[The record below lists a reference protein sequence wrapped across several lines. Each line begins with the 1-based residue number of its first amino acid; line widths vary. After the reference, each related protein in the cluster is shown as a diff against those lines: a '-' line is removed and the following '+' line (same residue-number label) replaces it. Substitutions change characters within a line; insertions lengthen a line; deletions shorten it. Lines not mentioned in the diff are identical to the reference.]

1 MSFEPGQMV
10 QLVADPSRQ
19 GSIMETL
26 QPVGGINRYRVFHSA
41 GIIQEYFE
49 DQLTLSAAPFTGTEL
64 ASAWQSSMFTSVDE
78 FRARITA
85 GRLFNPQ
92 ADSLYSL
99 HAARIQ
105 FIPFQFKPLLRFLRA
120 DQPRLLI
127 ADEVGVG
134 KTIEAG
140 LILREMQTRQ
150 NVENI
155 LIVCPK
161 ALVAKWRAEMR
172 RFDEEFQIIT
182 SANLRYCIDE
192 TYRDG
197 AWPAQFARGIVS
209 LELLRNADYLSGID
223 KDGNVINPGKPV
235 LLTLD
240 PPPRFSLVIF
250 DEAHHLRNRTTNS
263 YQAAEFLCR
272 DYVSEAVLFLSATPV
287 HLGSE
292 NLYTLLNLLRPDL
305 LPDFGVFEHM
315 MAPNAHLIRS
325 MRHIRTR
332 NPDDNWHDEGLSAL
346 NQAVDTE
353 WGQRALHKDP
363 RIVEWRTRLLR
374 EPKLDN
380 EERIRCLR
388 DLEDLQTFAHVMNR
402 TRRRDI
408 GKFTI
413 RDPQPVKVDFTAEQ
427 MTFYEALIDFREQV
441 LSLEYDARTVRLIT
455 VNTERQ
461 VSSCLPALLPM
472 LDSFI
477 STGRF
482 TSVDFTDDTEDEFTL
497 DIHPSLVESAKE
509 LRNLATNLPPY
520 DPKLDRL
527 KALIG
532 SVLEDSPSKKVLVF
546 SYFLHTLTYLRTNL
560 SESSVRVGMI
570 TGQTDDGDRERLRQR
585 FRLSHDDPNALD
597 ILLSSEVGCEGLDY
611 EFCDCLVNYDIPWN
625 PMKIEQRIGRIDRF
639 GQKSDKVQIYNF
651 ITPRTV
657 EERIYFRCFDRLGI
671 FRNTVGDH
679 EEILGRFQKT
689 LDKIAY
695 DPTLSPD
702 QAEQLALQ
710 ESDNVLRQAEEQRR
724 LEENSEAL
732 LGLEQSFVKE
742 VDSLIR
748 EGRFVSPDDLAH
760 MVKLYVEQEN
770 VGGGLNT
777 ITQNPVYHQLRLNE
791 NARAAVLRQVNA
803 LDQYDRTTFD
813 FKRWLS
819 GSESRLTLTFDRQ
832 TALEER
838 DLPFITPIH
847 PLAKAAMTY
856 WTDVSTP
863 LVARLSLRASELV
876 AGEYFFAVELWETL
890 GVQPEFRLKT
900 FIWDIHREE
909 LSTDLPSLLPMLE
922 RATDL
927 NESHRIQD
935 FDRRRCL
942 DAVDELAN
950 TIRLHEVEQLERRND
965 DLLDRKLDS
974 LRAYYDNRRSRVTRE
989 LEQSTNER
997 IRTMRHSERNRMER
1011 EFEGKVRDIERQRS
1025 CDILATRIALGYIL
1039 IQQEECL

>member
-10 QLVADPSRQ
+10 QLIADPSRE
-19 GSIMETL
+19 GSIIETL
-26 QPVGGINRYRVFHSA
+26 QPVGGINKYLVFHSA
-41 GIIQEYFE
+41 GNIQDYFE
-49 DQLTLSAAPFTGTEL
+49 DQLTLSAQPLTSTEL
-64 ASAWQSSMFTSVDE
+64 ARAWHNGNFTSVDE

-85 GRLFNPQ
+85 GRLSNPQ

-150 NVENI
+150 DVENI

-161 ALVAKWRAEMR
+161 ALVAKWRTEMR
-172 RFDEEFQIIT
+172 RFDEDFQIIT

-209 LELLRNADYLSGID
+209 LELLRNSDYLSGID
-223 KDGNVINPGKPV
+223 KDGNVMNPGRPV

-263 YQAAEFLCR
+263 YQAAEFLCG

-305 LPDFGVFEHM
+305 LPDSVIFEQM
-315 MAPNAHLIRS
+315 MEPNAHLIRS

-332 NPDDNWHDEGLSAL
+332 IPEDNWHDEGLSAI
-346 NQAVDTE
+346 NDAVDTE
-353 WGQRALHKDP
+353 WGQQALQEDP
-363 RIVEWRTRLLR
+363 RILEWQNRLLR
-374 EPKLDN
+374 QSELDN

-413 RDPQPVKVDFTAEQ
+413 REPHTEEVPFTPSQ
-427 MTFYEALIDFREQV
+427 MTLYEALIEFREQM
-441 LSLEYDARTVRLIT
+441 LSLEHDPWTVRLIT

-477 STGRF
+477 TTGRF
-482 TSVDFTDDTEDEFTL
+482 ASADFTDDLEDDYTL
-497 DIHPSLVESAKE
+497 DLHPSLVELAE
-509 LRNLATNLPPY
+509 RVQYLATNLPPE

-527 KALIG
+527 KELIG
-532 SVLEDSPSKKVLVF
+532 SVLEGSRSKKVLVF

-560 SESSVRVGMI
+560 ADSSVRVGII
-570 TGQTDDGDRERLRQR
+570 TGQTEDDERERLRQR

-651 ITPRTV
+651 ITPGTV
-657 EERIYFRCFDRLGI
+657 EERIYFRCFERLGI

-679 EEILGRFQKT
+679 EEILGQLQKK
-689 LDKIAY
+689 LDQIAY

-702 QAEQLALQ
+702 QAEELALQ
-710 ESDNVLRQAEEQRR
+710 TSDNALRQAEEQRR

-732 LGLEQSFVKE
+732 LGLEQSFTEE
-742 VDSLIR
+742 VDSLI
-748 EGRFVSPDDLAH
+748 EAGRFVSPDDLAH
-760 MVKLYVEQEN
+760 MIKLYVEQN
-770 VGGGLNT
+770 NIGGGLNT
-777 ITQNPVYHQLRLNE
+777 ISHNPVYHQMRLNE

-803 LDQYDRTTFD
+803 LDQYDRTTVD

-819 GSESRLTLTFDRQ
+819 GSESRLKLTFDRQ

-863 LVARLSLRASELV
+863 LVARLSVRDSELV
-876 AGEYFFAVELWETL
+876 AGEYFFAVEQWETL

-900 FIWDIHREE
+900 FIWDLNLEE
-909 LSTDLPSLLPMLE
+909 LSTDLSSLLPILE
-922 RATDL
+922 RASDL

-935 FDRRRCL
+935 IDRRRCL
-942 DAVDELAN
+942 EAVDELAN
-950 TIRLHEVEQLERRND
+950 TIRLNEVEQLERRND
-965 DLLDRKLDS
+965 DLLDRELAS
-974 LRAYYDNRRSRVTRE
+974 LGAYYDNRLSRVTRE

-997 IRTMRHSERNRMER
+997 IRTMRRSERNRIEAEYER
-1011 EFEGKVRDIERQRS
+1011 KKCEIEGQRS
-1025 CDILATRIALGYIL
+1025 CDILANRIALGFLL
-1039 IQQEECL
+1039 IQPE